1 MEKKEEKYD
10 KIKRISKIDLKEI
23 TLVISQKTNIKY
35 ICKSYIIDKY
45 DKKKILS
52 EYRINK
58 EFKHQNIINIHEI
71 FVADSIHPSLNI
83 ICEYAEGGDLYS
95 RIQKQKQNK
104 IHFKESE
111 IIKWFTQIC
120 NGLEYIHS
128 KNVIHRDLQTKNIF
142 LTKNDQIKIGNFGN
156 AKKIITTIQDVTKL
170 IDSTSI
176 LAPELIENKQYTKK
190 IDIWSL
196 GIILYELMTFRKP
209 FEIQSISELIKKIKK
224 ADYPHIQNLNY
235 NTTLVDL
242 VRKLL
247 KINPD
252 ERPSLNYILSKFFFI
267 NFI

>member
-45 DKKKILS
+45 NKKKILS
-52 EYRINK
+52 EYRINQ

-71 FVADSIHPSLNI
+71 FLANRIHPSLNI

-95 RIQKQKQNK
+95 RIQNQKQNK

-111 IIKWFTQIC
+111 IINWFTQIC

-128 KNVIHRDLQTKNIF
+128 KNIIHRDLQTKNIF

-209 FEIQSISELIKKIKK
+209 FEIQSISELLKKIKK
-224 ADYPHIQNLNY
+224 ADYPHIQNLKY
-235 NTTLVDL
+235 NTTL
-242 VRKLL
+242 
-247 KINPD
+247 
-252 ERPSLNYILSKFFFI
+252 ENYLRIILMKDHH
-267 NFI
+267 